1 MFSYEPFRT
10 TEDFYLTQYN
20 KVPFFSSLFYI
31 YRRMMKGVL
40 AGVVTSHTYSI
51 LEWILLLPRGGSHE
65 LKKTRQRQSFLSRRQ
80 GILLRRANSSLSS
93 HSFVRSLPWIRLRPA
108 NFTDLLYPHN
118 EKKRPFLEWQK
129 KEEFQEKDSRR
140 RFGHRRRCLARPGGG
155 WMKIFSSSGHFFF
168 FLNSIRKMT
177 VMKMANL
184 LCRSAINFFLSR

>member
-10 TEDFYLTQYN
+10 TEDFYLTQY
-20 KVPFFSSLFYI
+20 KSHFFFSFLYI
-31 YRRMMKGVL
+31 SDDEV
-40 AGVVTSHTYSI
+40 ADVVTSHTYSI

-155 WMKIFSSSGHFFF
+155 WMKIFSSSWD
-168 FLNSIRKMT
+168 RE
-177 VMKMANL
+177 
-184 LCRSAINFFLSR
+184 